1 VDTLDIIKALD
12 DAIRI
17 LLVARRGALEGSDA
31 IWKKINHAQGSLD
44 KQIKELMKP
53 D

>member
-1 VDTLDIIKALD
+1 VDTWDIIKALD

-17 LLVARRGALEGSDA
+17 LLTARRGAVDGSDA
-31 IWKKINHAQGSLD
+31 IWKKIYHAQESLD